1 MTKDW
6 FQYETNVYEKE
17 ERYYLGATSSFFD
30 EFIASWQRIA
40 SKMYPV
46 VGHWMI
52 ETGKRVTEPIPKM
65 GQNIEITT
73 KIHDVI
79 TDILDELIS
88 VFYFDYVE
96 S

>member
-1 MTKDW
+1 
-6 FQYETNVYEKE
+6 
-17 ERYYLGATSSFFD
+17 
-30 EFIASWQRIA
+30 
-40 SKMYPV
+40 
-46 VGHWMI
+46 MI
-52 ETGKRVTEPIPKM
+52 ETGKRVPEPILKM

-73 KIHDVI
+73 KILDVI